1 MAERP
6 TTSWR
11 HGIAEEA
18 EELAAGTLDP
28 ECACMAVLFP
38 EELLTATDAVLD
50 AFEGELHGL
59 GEAPDE
65 QVFAVVERV
74 VLALNAVDDAHNGS
88 AFETDEREELCDY
101 IDESLTEHGVDV
113 VALTARHGLGR
124 YQLTDK
130 WRKW

>member
-1 MAERP
+1 MA
-6 TTSWR
+6 
-11 HGIAEEA
+11 G
-18 EELAAGTLDP
+18 
-28 ECACMAVLFP
+28 LFP

-50 AFEGELHGL
+50 AFESELPGL

-74 VLALNAVDDAHNGS
+74 VLALNAVDDAHHGS